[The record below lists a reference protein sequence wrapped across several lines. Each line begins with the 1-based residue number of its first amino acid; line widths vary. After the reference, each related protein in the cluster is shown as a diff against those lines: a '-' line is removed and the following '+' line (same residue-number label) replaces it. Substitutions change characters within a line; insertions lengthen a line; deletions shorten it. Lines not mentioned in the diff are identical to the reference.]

1 MDVYDVPVEWH
12 WYDTLVVGLIFIFFV
27 LGVATT
33 GCSLKGQI
41 VLNTGEDLRTGIT
54 EATTTDAETKAMLT
68 E

>member
-1 MDVYDVPVEWH
+1 MNEHDIPAEWR
-12 WYDTLVVGLIFIFFV
+12 WPDTLMVAVVVVCFV
-27 LGVATT
+27 LGVCFT